1 MQRSVR
7 ADRQER
13 QAREHH
19 CLDRDEVAAKPMTV
33 HQRYQAF
40 RRKYNQWLK
49 FGFVSV
55 IRPLSSFPHPV
66 LFVPDEGQ
74 PGLKGSP
81 PPRPRLA
88 QVALE

>member
-33 HQRYQAF
+33 HQRYRAF
-40 RRKYNQWLK
+40 RHR
-49 FGFVSV
+49 G
-55 IRPLSSFPHPV
+55 
-66 LFVPDEGQ
+66 E
-74 PGLKGSP
+74 GLKNQKMRNNPIHSGKYCEL
-81 PPRPRLA
+81 RLISCP
-88 QVALE
+88 EMC